1 MRLVI
6 SVEEFGEED
15 ERFID
20 SVVAKVKLSL
30 RVSFAKLG
38 YIKPCKIKVND
49 DSIEFMEKSE
59 TVRRKIIKEEVKEPR
74 KEAKD
79 KKRRMTKGM
88 SR

>member
-1 MRLVI
+1 
-6 SVEEFGEED
+6 
-15 ERFID
+15 
-20 SVVAKVKLSL
+20 
-30 RVSFAKLG
+30 LG